1 MAGGGD
7 AGLGLR
13 HLRPGERPS
22 PVDMAGCRGRGD
34 VGGGPAGVCG
44 GLAGGPWSA
53 APSCAVSQGRV
64 PPSAL
69 SRLPSPARPPSPVW
83 HAPSLAFFLCPLGAG
98 RPLSTLRPSVRV
110 LGVCPRPRRGAART
124 RGAPRARAAPWVRTS
139 CWVSRPSRAWAPGPG
154 CDSPRVSW
162 PHGTVQGTHWA
173 DSGGPRMPPPSPMSA
188 PGCHLT

>member
-69 SRLPSPARPPSPVW
+69 SRLPSPARPPSPMW

-139 CWVSRPSRAWAPGPG
+139 CWVSRPSRAWAPGPAAILLG
-154 CDSPRVSW
+154 SRGLMVLCRGHTGQTLEV
-162 PHGTVQGTHWA
+162 
-173 DSGGPRMPPPSPMSA
+173 RE
-188 PGCHLT
+188 CHLLPRCQLPAVT